1 MGNAAPFCHFLQ
13 LHHTSVDIQ
22 YNSTLSAVTSLRP
35 RVCQMKE
42 ASLTP
47 PANIPEFRP
56 KEKEPREK
64 KKGGPK
70 FLQLL
75 GRRGV
80 HKGYMRSENVLLII
94 TLCDLFVRKPMP
106 QMINWW
112 F

>member
-1 MGNAAPFCHFLQ
+1 
-13 LHHTSVDIQ
+13 
-22 YNSTLSAVTSLRP
+22 
-35 RVCQMKE
+35 MKE
-42 ASLTP
+42 TSLTP
-47 PANIPEFRP
+47 PANTPELRP

-64 KKGGPK
+64 KNGGAEVGLK

-80 HKGYMRSENVLLII
+80 HEGYMRSENVLLII